1 MLAFVFGFGALDQ
14 FRRLREPGLWASV
27 LAFAALWLF
36 AMGLVKVTGW
46 ESALVHKHL
55 WRLPRWCW
63 RQASSACSPTADR
76 VSPTQRSQVY
86 AAWGGTVTTLVSL
99 AIVLE
104 LDPLYFPA
112 TSALA
117 VLGLAAVHLR
127 AAPRAA
133 RAGDHLP
140 CGLRDPYLP
149 FVGRERRAVGRVR
162 LFPRARTRRPQPRA
176 SGTAGYRTRRV
187 CNAVPACRQA
197 ISCNA
202 RARAGG
208 SRHRRPRARPRVAAG
223 AAARALVLV
232 ANARHG
238 GTHHRAGAAACGDC
252 HLCRP
257 SVRSSVG
264 LHPRAW
270 P

>member
-1 MLAFVFGFGALDQ
+1 MAVALGFFSPPHRALQLPVLIASAVVLLLWDPPDNATAFVVIAMLAFVFGFGALDQ
-14 FRRLREPGLWASV
+14 FHRLCEPGLWASV
-27 LAFAALWLF
+27 WAFAALWLF
-36 AMGLVKVTGW
+36 AMGLFKVTGW

-55 WRLPRWCW
+55 WALAALVLAAGFIGLLAHYGSRL
-63 RQASSACSPTADR
+63 S
-76 VSPTQRSQVY
+76 VETQRSQVY
-86 AAWGGTVTTLVSL
+86 AAWGGAATTLVSL

-162 LFPRARTRRPQPRA
+162 LFPRARTRRPQPRT
-176 SGTAGYRTRRV
+176 SGTAGV
-187 CNAVPACRQA
+187 
-197 ISCNA
+197 SHS
-202 RARAGG
+202 
-208 SRHRRPRARPRVAAG
+208 SRLQR
-223 AAARALVLV
+223 
-232 ANARHG
+232 
-238 GTHHRAGAAACGDC
+238 C
-252 HLCRP
+252 
-257 SVRSSVG
+257 SSVSASNQ
-264 LHPRAW
+264 L
-270 P
+270 